1 MMAHRG
7 VCGYTSGIFSRI
19 TDTSMRH
26 LLTVLFATL
35 LAVTAAAPSM
45 ATKPSRPDPVAPA
58 YEPPSAALADRIR
71 KSRILVVGAT
81 GNNGGDIVAA
91 LDAIGARPRLLVRDI
106 DRAKQRWS
114 GDRDWVQGDLTKPET
129 LGPALAGID
138 VVINA
143 AATRALEGPNGVDEV
158 DLGGMRN
165 LIAAGRKARIQRI
178 VLITG
183 MTVGRPESDWP
194 QGPFKRGFAA
204 KREAEKLLIDSG
216 IDYVILRP
224 TGILPRSAH
233 RYGIRIVAQDQYQAS
248 LEELRMRAPAVAPD
262 PNGPP
267 PEGTIGR
274 ADLAEVAIVSAVH
287 RDARRRVFVVT
298 GTQEPATAAWV
309 RELRRMPRR

>member
-1 MMAHRG
+1 MMAHRSAG
-7 VCGYTSGIFSRI
+7 GYTVGSRHRIAGIAMRI
-19 TDTSMRH
+19 LFTTLIA
-26 LLTVLFATL
+26 LLLG
-35 LAVTAAAPSM
+35 AAAVPAL
-45 ATKPSRPDPVAPA
+45 ATKPTRPDQVAPA
-58 YEPPSAALADRIR
+58 YSPASAELAERIR
-71 KSRILVVGAT
+71 KTRILVIGAT

-91 LDAIGARPRLLVRDI
+91 LDAVGARPRLLVRDI
-106 DRAKQRWS
+106 ERAKQRWS

-129 LGPALAGID
+129 LGAALAGID

-165 LIAAGRKARIQRI
+165 LIAAGRKARIKRI

-204 KREAEKLLIDSG
+204 KREAEKLLVASG

-224 TGILPRSAH
+224 TGILPRPPH
-233 RYGIRIVAQDQYQAS
+233 RYGILVVAQDDYRAS

-298 GTQEPATAAWV
+298 GTQAPASNAWV
-309 RELRRMPRR
+309 RELRRMPRN

>member
-1 MMAHRG
+1 M
-7 VCGYTSGIFSRI
+7 RI
-19 TDTSMRH
+19 LFTALIA
-26 LLTVLFATL
+26 LLLG
-35 LAVTAAAPSM
+35 AAAVPAL
-45 ATKPSRPDPVAPA
+45 ATKPTRPDQVAPA
-58 YEPPSAALADRIR
+58 YSPASAELAERIR
-71 KSRILVVGAT
+71 KTRILVIGAT

-106 DRAKQRWS
+106 DRARLRWS

-143 AATRALEGPNGVDEV
+143 AATRTLEGPNGMEAV

-165 LIAAGRKARIQRI
+165 LIAAGRKARIKRI

-183 MTVGRPESDWP
+183 MIVGLPETDWP

-204 KREAEKLLIDSG
+204 KREAEKLLVASG

-224 TGILPRSAH
+224 TGILPRPPH
-233 RYGIRIVAQDQYQAS
+233 RHGIVLIAQDQYRAS
-248 LEELRMRAPAVAPD
+248 YDELRMRAPAVAPD

-274 ADLAEVAIVSAVH
+274 ADLAEVAIVTAVH

-298 GTQEPATAAWV
+298 GTQAPASSDWV
-309 RELRRMPRR
+309 RELRRMPRN